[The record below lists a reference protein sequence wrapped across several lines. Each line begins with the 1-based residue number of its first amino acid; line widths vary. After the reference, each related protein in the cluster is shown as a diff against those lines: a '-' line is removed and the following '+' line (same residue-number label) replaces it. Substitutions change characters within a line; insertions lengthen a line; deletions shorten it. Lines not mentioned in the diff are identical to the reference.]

1 MSERMSEKHQVNKTN
16 EILGLIYLLIAAILG
31 VAYYIPAVNTGP
43 LGMLLLNLGKGLVG
57 PVAYAFPVLFLIL
70 SITTFLHTIIRKH
83 KIRINHIFLILILAA
98 SLCHALTVEFSWIA
112 ELSRDEAGNQ
122 TVFKTFE
129 VLWKASQDPSQYES
143 LATSLPGGVLGG
155 LVALGL
161 QRVTGRF
168 GANAIL
174 ITAILAEAVVLGNFS
189 IERILRGIAAFLG
202 FIFRGVGRAVE
213 SASSA
218 LYDLTSGKLDDP
230 EDGREPQRVSQ
241 SAKTKKAE
249 FTEEPPFRREGA
261 RFQTSIERGVESGP
275 PSATQ
280 TPARKSR
287 AQAPVQNPN
296 PLPNVASIPID
307 TYVIPPA
314 GAAPAST
321 KPASEPVR
329 SYTTEGFK
337 APDFLL
343 LDEPTQKREGRTPVK
358 QDFLLKSDEDDI
370 ASDSTATDE
379 QKRRFK
385 ESALQAKPV
394 KPVAVPDILL
404 VDEAKAAGAPSSA
417 SATEAVR
424 ASLDDLAN
432 EEDSPEEVDDLLA
445 LAEVEKPY
453 EFPPITLLE
462 PRPVINSTSNAA
474 RIHDLAARLEA
485 TLASFGVE
493 AKVVHITTGP
503 SITRFELRPGVGVKI
518 SKIVGLGDDIALSLA
533 AMAVRI
539 EAPIPGKSAIGI
551 EIPNPETAIV
561 GLRSLIEAEDYQ
573 TRKEKLLVPLGRDIP
588 GQPIYCDLAKMPH
601 LLIAGATGSGKSI
614 SINTI
619 LVSLLYRN
627 SPQELKLILIDPK
640 VVELSVYNGIPHL
653 MAPVVT
659 DPKKAANT
667 LNWAVNEM
675 TRRYQLF
682 AEQQVRDM
690 KGYNED
696 ADTRGYEKLP
706 FVVIII
712 DELSDLMAV
721 SANEVEDSIS
731 RLTAMAR
738 AAGIHLI
745 IATQRPSVDVIT
757 GVIKANVPSR
767 LAFAVASQVDSRT
780 ILDGG
785 GAEKLLGKGDM
796 LYSPQ
801 SSSKPTRGQGAY
813 VSDHEVENIVSFLK
827 AQKLK
832 AFDKEE
838 AEEIINTPT
847 PGLDTGGSS
856 EEPEEDDLLDE
867 AVDVVLDAGYASVS
881 VWQRRL
887 NIGYPRAGRLID
899 VMEMKGYIGPFVG
912 SKPRQVLLTRTDW
925 ALRNA
930 QNQLEERKNDST
942 DY

>member
-1 MSERMSEKHQVNKTN
+1 MTDKQEVNKTN

-31 VAYYIPAVNTGP
+31 VAYYIPAANSGP
-43 LGMLLLNLGKGLVG
+43 LGTALLNVGKGLVG
-57 PVAYAFPVLFLIL
+57 PSAYAFPVLFLIL
-70 SITTFLHTIIRKH
+70 AVTTFLHNLIRKH
-83 KIRINHIFLILILAA
+83 KIRVNHIFLIVILTA
-98 SLCHALTVEFSWIA
+98 SLFHAFSVEYEWIA
-112 ELSRDEAGNQ
+112 QLSTDELGQQ

-129 VLWKASQDPSQYES
+129 VLWKGSQDPSQYELLQGS
-143 LATSLPGGVLGG
+143 FPGGVLGG

-168 GANAIL
+168 GAIAIL

-189 IERILRGIAAFLG
+189 IERILRGIGAVLG
-202 FIFRGVGRAVE
+202 FIFRSIGNVVQN
-213 SASSA
+213 ASNA

-230 EDGREPQRVSQ
+230 EEAQAESMATASGPTQLRAEIPVRTKT
-241 SAKTKKAE
+241 AKKKANDLAVGGE
-249 FTEEPPFRREGA
+249 SSGA
-261 RFQTSIERGVESGP
+261 
-275 PSATQ
+275 
-280 TPARKSR
+280 K
-287 AQAPVQNPN
+287 PVADSFS
-296 PLPNVASIPID
+296 VSDIPID
-307 TYVIPPA
+307 TFVIPSA
-314 GAAPAST
+314 GAAASQT
-321 KPASEPVR
+321 KAGQAQAGQAQIR
-329 SYTTEGFK
+329 NYTVEEFK

-343 LDEPTQKREGRTPVK
+343 TEADRKQKAEPKPSS
-358 QDFLLKSDEDDI
+358 QDFLLQADENEQLTFR
-370 ASDSTATDE
+370 SSSDE

-385 ESALQAKPV
+385 DQALQDMKTAV
-394 KPVAVPDILL
+394 KPVALPDIPQL
-404 VDEAKAAGAPSSA
+404 VEEEVAPIQVAEVKPSA
-417 SATEAVR
+417 SAGSETE
-424 ASLDDLAN
+424 SLAN
-432 EEDSPEEVDDLLA
+432 EPDLLE
-445 LAEVEKPY
+445 LAEEKPY
-453 EFPPITLLE
+453 EFPPLTLLE
-462 PRPVINSTSNAA
+462 PRPVINSTSNTA
-474 RIHDLAARLEA
+474 RIHELAAKLEA

-561 GLRSLIEAEDYQ
+561 GLRSLLEAEDYKS
-573 TRKEKLLVPLGRDIP
+573 RKEKLLVPLGRDIP

-614 SINTI
+614 SINSI
-619 LVSLLYRN
+619 LISLLYRN

-682 AEQQVRDM
+682 AERQVRDM
-690 KGYNED
+690 RGYNED
-696 ADTRGYEKLP
+696 ADSKGYEKLP
-706 FVVIII
+706 FIVIII

-721 SANEVEDSIS
+721 AANEVEDMIS

-801 SSSKPTRGQGAY
+801 SSSKPTRGQGAF
-813 VSDHEVENIVSFLK
+813 VSDHEVENVVSFLK
-827 AQKLK
+827 AQKIK

-838 AEEIINTPT
+838 AEQIINTPA
-847 PGLDTGGSS
+847 PGVDTGGSG
-856 EEPEEDDLLDE
+856 EEPEEDELLDE

-881 VWQRRL
+881 VLQRRL

-899 VMEMKGYIGPFVG
+899 AMEMKGYIGPFVG
-912 SKPRQVLLTRTDW
+912 SKPRQVILTRTDW
-925 ALRNA
+925 ALRQA
-930 QNQLEERKNDST
+930 QNQLEEKQDDSA